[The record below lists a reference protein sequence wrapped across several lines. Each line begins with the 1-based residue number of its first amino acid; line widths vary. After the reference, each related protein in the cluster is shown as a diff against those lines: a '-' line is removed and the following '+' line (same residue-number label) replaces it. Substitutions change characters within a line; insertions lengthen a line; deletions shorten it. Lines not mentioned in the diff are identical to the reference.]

1 MNAILISEVLAL
13 HNSHSTECMHSDIL
27 GDAFLIKENRVY
39 RNIKTKALQIGC
51 RYSEA
56 WPQYL
61 SLPFHELNKIIAEK
75 NIPYVPSARMLQEI
89 ENKRAHT
96 FTTDQLQAPESYHLH
111 EAAHV
116 IADSLFRNINLKTR
130 EEKILKA
137 ILCESFANTVDAL
150 ACVYATTEIH
160 QYFLVHNCYMN
171 PDKEDLDAM
180 LNLIERHGFKHTFM
194 LVLIGYL
201 HSNFMRQEFSQDLIQ
216 EIIGENSADTDAIVQ
231 MCEKLD
237 PLFRVQTTEMY
248 LQLEGYDGEVFEIL
262 DFPFM
267 QILKQNADF
276 RLVTESMA
284 QILEA

>member
-1 MNAILISEVLAL
+1 MNAILISEILAL
-13 HNSHSTECMHSDIL
+13 HNSYSAENMHADIL
-27 GDAFLIKENRVY
+27 GDAFLINENRIY
-39 RNIKTKALQIGC
+39 RNVKATALQIGC
-51 RYSEA
+51 RYTEA

-61 SLPFHELNKIIAEK
+61 SLPFHELNKIIVSK

-89 ENKRAHT
+89 ENQRPNVL
-96 FTTDQLQAPESYHLH
+96 TTAQLQPPESYHLH

-116 IADSLFRNINLKTR
+116 IADSLFAKTLLQTK

-150 ACVYATTEIH
+150 ACVYATSEMH

-180 LNLIERHGFKHTFM
+180 LSLIERLGFKRTVM

-201 HSNFMRQEFSQDLIQ
+201 HSNFMRQEFSQQNIL
-216 EIIGENSADTDAIVQ
+216 EIAGENSADTDAIVQ

-248 LQLEGYDGEVFEIL
+248 LRLEGYDGEVFEIL

-276 RLVTESMA
+276 RLAMDSMA
-284 QILEA
+284 HILNT